1 MKVNGELDVAYLLLG
16 ELSLKDQSKPLY
28 ICSNIID
35 LHIIWACKW
44 LNENLYIE
52 IVLQVLL

>member
-1 MKVNGELDVAYLLLG
+1 MKVNGEWDFAYFLLG

-52 IVLQVLL
+52 IVLQVLR